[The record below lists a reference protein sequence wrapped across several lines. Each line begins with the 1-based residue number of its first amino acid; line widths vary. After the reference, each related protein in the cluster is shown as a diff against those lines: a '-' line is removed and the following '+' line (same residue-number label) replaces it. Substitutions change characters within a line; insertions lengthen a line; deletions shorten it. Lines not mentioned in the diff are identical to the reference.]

1 MRVKIY
7 NCIDLNNPLRDF
19 EVEQTNLTV
28 LELLEHSLQRLNLQ
42 NLKDNVTVFSD
53 GQEVPCDIWSVFK
66 LTKTKCLKFVI
77 KPQDFFSIAISRCSL
92 HNGYAEKTE
101 NKRQESRKRFKYL

>member
-1 MRVKIY
+1 MRIKIY

-28 LELLEHSLQRLNLQ
+28 LELLEHSLQRLNFQ
-42 NLKDNVTVFSD
+42 NLKDNVTVYSD

-66 LTKTKCLKFVI
+66 LNKTKCLKFVI
-77 KPQDFFSIAISRCSL
+77 KPQDFFSTGNPGFPRLVQVTSGGFSWWL
-92 HNGYAEKTE
+92 
-101 NKRQESRKRFKYL
+101 

>member
-28 LELLEHSLQRLNLQ
+28 LELLEHSLQRLN
-42 NLKDNVTVFSD
+42 
-53 GQEVPCDIWSVFK
+53 
-66 LTKTKCLKFVI
+66 
-77 KPQDFFSIAISRCSL
+77 
-92 HNGYAEKTE
+92 
-101 NKRQESRKRFKYL
+101 